1 MAKILVIEDMFEIR
15 MMIRSFLERKGHTVT
30 DAQNGDEGLERLRID
45 TPDIIVT
52 DLLMPGKDG
61 LGTIKELRNKGL
73 KTPIIIVT
81 GYEEPISKAD
91 AQEYG
96 ITKILM
102 KPFSSD
108 ELIKAVEDSLSMR
121 ETVSQCLH

>member
-1 MAKILVIEDMFEIR
+1 MAKILIIEDMFEIR
-15 MMIRSFLERKGHTVT
+15 MMIRSFLERKGHAVT
-30 DAQNGDEGLERLRID
+30 DAQNGDEALERLSSD
-45 TPDIIVT
+45 NPEVIIT

-81 GYEEPISKAD
+81 GYEEPISQED
-91 AQEYG
+91 AKQYG

-108 ELIKAVEDSLSMR
+108 ELVKAVEHSLGMR
-121 ETVSQCLH
+121 ETVCQCLH

>member
-1 MAKILVIEDMFEIR
+1 MAKILIIEDMFEIR

-30 DAQNGDEGLERLRID
+30 DAQNGDEALERLD
-45 TPDIIVT
+45 MDNPEVIIT

-81 GYEEPISKAD
+81 GYEEPISHED
-91 AQEYG
+91 AKQYG

-108 ELIKAVEDSLSMR
+108 ELVKAVEESFAMR
-121 ETVSQCLH
+121 DALSQCLT